1 MLASE
6 LLSRALRLINEPGRG
21 AILSAD
27 DQNDALQ
34 AAQEILDS
42 ESVSKQFVPGIS
54 RHFFPMVAGKAIYTY
69 GAGSQFDLRADD
81 FGALTAGIPDPC
93 PNSVESAYIREGSA
107 IVDNEIVDSFRF
119 EDVGTW
125 ILDAD
130 PDVQI
135 INNQFKAEQPAAAT
149 SSTQALNTGAAPT
162 SLVDGRTYILRV
174 DAEVFF
180 GTLDIQLRDSAV
192 AFETFTID
200 SSGFFELK
208 FVWPTTVAPDIN
220 LVTALTTD
228 DVRLNSLSLI
238 EEGKRDRLELP
249 DSQGSDY
256 SIYIV
261 DQTHYNRRFTKG
273 TGGRPYNILFERG
286 PEETGELR
294 FDNSAV
300 TGDILVMDVLVNRA
314 RIRSINDEI
323 RLNPEA
329 IKWLR
334 YAIADAVAGEY
345 GKELSRRQV
354 KIMESAWD
362 KLAASNRRI
371 NSLGIDRA
379 LRDRPTFDIN
389 RGDP

>member
-6 LLSRALRLINEPGRG
+6 AISRSLRLINQPGRG
-21 AILSAD
+21 ATLSPE
-27 DQNDALQ
+27 DQADALTGL
-34 AAQEILDS
+34 QEILDS

-54 RHFFPMVAGKAIYTY
+54 RHFFNMISGQAIYTY
-69 GAGSQFDLRADD
+69 GAGASLDLRADD

-93 PNSVESAYIREGSA
+93 PVKVEYGYIREGA
-107 IVDNEIVDSFRF
+107 TIVNNEIVDEFRF
-119 EDVGTW
+119 EAVGSW
-125 ILDAD
+125 VLDAD
-130 PDVQI
+130 PTVQI
-135 INNQFKAEQPAAAT
+135 INNQFKVEQPAAPT
-149 SSTQALNTGAAPT
+149 SSTVALNSGAAPT
-162 SLVDGRTYILRV
+162 SLVAGRTYILRV
-174 DAEVFF
+174 DAEVFA

-192 AFETFTID
+192 AFDTFVID
-200 SSGFFELK
+200 SSGFFELR
-208 FVWPTTVAPDIN
+208 FIWPTTVAPDLN

-238 EEGKRDRLELP
+238 EDGKRDRLELP

-273 TGGRPYNILFERG
+273 TGGRPYNLLFDRG
-286 PEETGELR
+286 PEEIAELR

-300 TGDILVMDVLVNRA
+300 TGDILVLDVLVNRT

-334 YAIADAVAGEY
+334 YALADHLAPEY
-345 GKELSRRQV
+345 GKELTPRQV
-354 KIMESAWD
+354 QIMDSSWD
-362 KLAASNRRI
+362 KLASSNRRI
-371 NSLGIDRA
+371 NNLGVDRA